1 MLFEVK
7 KVIKKGDY
15 LYALVPNHPNAT
27 KNGYVLMH
35 RVVMEN
41 HLGRLLEKNEIV
53 HHKDHNKLNN
63 NIENL
68 QVMDRVEHNRMHGS
82 TGRNIIE
89 LVCFAVAKH
98 SSKKKGLYT
107 VSKHSVVVHAMV
119 STSKNETGNPRFSNS
134 PPAVQSWKYSSRDYP
149 WAVLAMRW

>member
-89 LVCFAVAKH
+89 LVCPCCGKTFFKEERLIH
-98 SSKKKGLYT
+98 GKQTFCSRSCNGKYQQER
-107 VSKHSVVVHAMV
+107 
-119 STSKNETGNPRFSNS
+119 N
-134 PPAVQSWKYSSRDYP
+134 WKP
-149 WAVLAMRW
+149 KV

>member
-15 LYALVPNHPNAT
+15 LYALVPNHHNAT

-41 HLGRLLEKNEIV
+41 HLGRPLEKNEIV

-63 NIENL
+63 NIGNL

-89 LVCFAVAKH
+89 LVCPCCGKTFF
-98 SSKKKGLYT
+98 KKRETYT
-107 VSKHSVVVHAMV
+107 
-119 STSKNETGNPRFSNS
+119 R
-134 PPAVQSWKYSSRDYP
+134 
-149 WAVLAMRW
+149 